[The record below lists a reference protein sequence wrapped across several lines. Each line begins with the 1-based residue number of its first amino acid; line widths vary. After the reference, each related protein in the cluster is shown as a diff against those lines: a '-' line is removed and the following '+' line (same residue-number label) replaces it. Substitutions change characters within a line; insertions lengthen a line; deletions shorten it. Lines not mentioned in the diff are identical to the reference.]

1 MDVSKDFNFVLRVLN
16 SCETLE
22 QIKTT
27 KNLFE
32 NFKKKW
38 GNKLECFEF
47 VEFMFKF
54 ENKRKK
60 LKKNL

>member
-38 GNKLECFEF
+38 GNKLECFEL
-47 VEFMFKF
+47 VGFMFKF

>member
-32 NFKKKW
+32 NYPKI
-38 GNKLECFEF
+38 
-47 VEFMFKF
+47 
-54 ENKRKK
+54 KRF
-60 LKKNL
+60 